1 MYPITNGQIIEKTSS
16 VSLHCKEIYIKEAF
30 FMPGTVEGGPP
41 SARMEA
47 VTIAYDRK
55 LTTATFTFPE
65 PFSEGKGTLV
75 LSFQCTI
82 NNQASRDCG

>member
-1 MYPITNGQIIEKTSS
+1 MEKTSS

-30 FMPGTVEGGPP
+30 FIPGTAAGDPP
-41 SARMEA
+41 SGRIEA

-55 LTTATFTFPE
+55 LTTVTFTFPE
-65 PFSEGKGTLV
+65 PFSEGNGTLV

-82 NNQASRDCG
+82 NNQARRRFFGGGVFSVG